1 MILFYD
7 LYASMINNISARLA
21 VDFETK
27 RLFYYVIMMTKT
39 TAVASIPVLIAGGAL
54 VGDFESENATII
66 GAKVVQAGYIVFAA
80 ILAII
85 IVLETYLWRSK
96 SMLTAR
102 SMVVSQ
108 INIYRE
114 TLKLY

>member
-1 MILFYD
+1 V
-7 LYASMINNISARLA
+7 INNISARLA

-27 RLFYYVIMMTKT
+27 RLLYHLIIMTKT
-39 TAVASIPVLIAGGAL
+39 AAVALIPVMIAGGAL
-54 VGDFESENATII
+54 VGNFKSESCTAT
-66 GAKVVQAGYIVFAA
+66 GAKLVQAGYIVFAV

-85 IVLETYLWRSK
+85 LAFQTYLWRSK

-108 INIYRE
+108 IDP
-114 TLKLY
+114 